1 MQILYFIVSPI
12 IRSSTA
18 WVVLTFQVYLG
29 RFIYRKENT
38 VQSYATRLLA
48 NNSRGI
54 DLTWNR
60 LLFFYWKYYVQI
72 PNSFGSNLFN
82 KTLFSRRNLCK
93 NIFFFVMKQTSY
105 DIFLWVFFLFISKR
119 SMRCIVQ
126 VISFSC
132 FSTFNKDKRKK
143 NILLPPDPTVCFHLE
158 ILTVQVWSVPVW
170 SVKIEREKKINQ
182 ELVHYS

>member
-1 MQILYFIVSPI
+1 MPEFIVSVYRIWDVYFWVQILYFIVSPI

-48 NNSRGI
+48 NNSWGI

-60 LLFFYWKYYVQI
+60 LLFFFYWKYYVQI

-93 NIFFFVMKQTSY
+93 KIFFVMKQTSY
-105 DIFLWVFFLFISKR
+105 DIFLCFFFF
-119 SMRCIVQ
+119 
-126 VISFSC
+126 SF
-132 FSTFNKDKRKK
+132 
-143 NILLPPDPTVCFHLE
+143 
-158 ILTVQVWSVPVW
+158 QSVAWGVLC
-170 SVKIEREKKINQ
+170 K
-182 ELVHYS
+182 

>member
-1 MQILYFIVSPI
+1 MVQILYFIVSPI

-54 DLTWNR
+54 DPTWNR
-60 LLFFYWKYYVQI
+60 ILFFYWKYYVQI
-72 PNSFGSNLFN
+72 PNSFGSNLFPAETFAKRFYLSWN
-82 KTLFSRRNLCK
+82 KP
-93 NIFFFVMKQTSY
+93 VMTYSY
-105 DIFLWVFFLFISKR
+105 VFFRFISKR

-132 FSTFNKDKRKK
+132 LSTFNKDKRKK
-143 NILLPPDPTVCFHLE
+143 ISYFHQILL
-158 ILTVQVWSVPVW
+158 SVFT
-170 SVKIEREKKINQ
+170 
-182 ELVHYS
+182 